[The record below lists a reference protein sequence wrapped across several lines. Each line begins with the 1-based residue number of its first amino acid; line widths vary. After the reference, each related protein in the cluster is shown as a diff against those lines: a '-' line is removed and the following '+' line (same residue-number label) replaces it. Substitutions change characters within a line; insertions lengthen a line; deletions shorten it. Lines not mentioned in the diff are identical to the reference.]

1 MNLRKTFVTAAAF
14 IYTLAAAW
22 GAAAQLDFSAAVS
35 GSKITVSGTCDPN
48 ENVALLVEKRG
59 GAPVLAINA
68 LADGEGRF
76 SSPAAAMP
84 DYNDE
89 TVADAGGIYDITAA
103 AESGE
108 ILRKSIVYISS
119 AEVGSFIKA
128 LDGAES
134 EAAFSAE
141 FKREDI
147 ADILNSVGACGAE
160 YSAAEKK
167 TQDETAAALY
177 GERPFQTAEKFSVK
191 FDGAFLCAA
200 IKNAGSDEAVKNLLT
215 GHGKTAVIEIDG
227 KSFAEDNNAMLA
239 VARYIKKTDFKNA
252 DDLNREIRR
261 GYILHLINSGG
272 KTEISE
278 YAAKYGADL
287 GIDGESGFNRFKTD
301 YDFSIGVSAEIV
313 LARPENGFAAIS
325 DFAAVFSEKLAAA
338 IKSGNSGG
346 GSSGGSSSG
355 GGKSAGSGGGS
366 FSTAPT
372 SPIGV
377 FNDLADV
384 RWAEESI
391 LELCKSGVISE
402 SPDRLFRPNSNVTRE
417 EFVKMLICAF
427 YAVDANAVCSF
438 ADVPSGSWYY
448 PYAATAEKRKIVL
461 GTGGNAFGT
470 GSPITRQ
477 DAAVMLYRACGY
489 VNVSGKAEFADSEKI
504 APYAREAVENLALR
518 GVISGF
524 EDGSFAP
531 CENITRAQA
540 AKLIYMLTK

>member
-68 LADGEGRF
+68 LADGGGSF

-84 DYNDE
+84 DYNDG

-103 AESGE
+103 TESGE

-215 GHGKTAVIEIDG
+215 GHGKTAVTEIDG

-366 FSTAPT
+366 FSTAPRPSTTTTPGRSCTSWCGRLPASAT
-372 SPIGV
+372 SPTSLPTAAWPMTTSPTRCLLTSTRTSSTFRMTTSASGIWT
-377 FNDLADV
+377 V
-384 RWAEESI
+384 RT
-391 LELCKSGVISE
+391 
-402 SPDRLFRPNSNVTRE
+402 SPRSTRARPSSSSHRS
-417 EFVKMLICAF
+417 AR
-427 YAVDANAVCSF
+427 
-438 ADVPSGSWYY
+438 P
-448 PYAATAEKRKIVL
+448 TAPARTVSCR
-461 GTGGNAFGT
+461 A
-470 GSPITRQ
+470 GSP
-477 DAAVMLYRACGY
+477 
-489 VNVSGKAEFADSEKI
+489 
-504 APYAREAVENLALR
+504 
-518 GVISGF
+518 
-524 EDGSFAP
+524 
-531 CENITRAQA
+531 
-540 AKLIYMLTK
+540 